1 MLFRAAQVKSDC
13 PGMPDRLQ
21 SGTWVPVIE
30 WVQYKKWVTMVLED
44 QKSQKVTEA
53 TLWERVAKVKLQDTL
68 VKIGEMDFIWIAAL
82 EAQASGQDCARLC
95 CNKAGRFLSAK
106 ASGKVVENIK
116 AEGDQSLSWGC
127 GCLLRIAF
135 KLGSHPATE
144 TWRQWCDPP
153 WYFHHE
159 GWLPGLGER
168 HSWIIN
174 LAKGWQKIY
183 ISKGRKRIYKCKVS
197 KEHTTEKGGPRS
209 VVRKKPV

>member
-1 MLFRAAQVKSDC
+1 MLFLVISLVFCVLGGWGPFIFAEISGQYWVLFRAAQVKSDC

-95 CNKAGRFLSAK
+95 CNRRQAGF
-106 ASGKVVENIK
+106 
-116 AEGDQSLSWGC
+116 
-127 GCLLRIAF
+127 
-135 KLGSHPATE
+135 
-144 TWRQWCDPP
+144 
-153 WYFHHE
+153 
-159 GWLPGLGER
+159 
-168 HSWIIN
+168 
-174 LAKGWQKIY
+174 
-183 ISKGRKRIYKCKVS
+183 
-197 KEHTTEKGGPRS
+197 
-209 VVRKKPV
+209 